1 MLPRPGELLHFSED
15 PSVRDFA
22 PHVAATAQQ
31 PEAYVWTVDA
41 LNSPCYWFPRR
52 CPRVCSWDA
61 SLEADVP
68 RVHAIEEA
76 WLPTMRATTL
86 YAYRF
91 AAGDFE
97 PFGERPHAYVATHPV
112 APLGPPEEVEKN
124 DLVELHADHGIELVA
139 LPDLVAHFAGV
150 RERGLEFSGIRMG
163 NAGIGPSGPF
173 PTRR

>member
-15 PSVRDFA
+15 PSIRAFV

-41 LNSPCYWFPRR
+41 LNSPCYWFPRQ

-61 SLEADVP
+61 ADARGT
-68 RVHAIEEA
+68 RVHAVEER
-76 WLPTMRATTL
+76 WLPTIRVTTL
-86 YAYRF
+86 WAYRF
-91 AAGDFE
+91 AAADFE
-97 PFGERPHAYVATHPV
+97 AFGERPHAHVATRRV
-112 APLGPPEEVEKN
+112 EPLGPPVEVS
-124 DLVELHADHGIELVA
+124 DLVGLHERHGIELRV
-139 LPDLVAHFAGV
+139 LPELEPYFTRV

-163 NAGIGPSGPF
+163 NAGIGPTGPF